1 MIASDV
7 LRALLVLLIPFLV
20 PYSIVWLYVLIM
32 LTSAVGQFF
41 APAEESMLPDV
52 ASEEELGAANSMLAI
67 SSFGS
72 TAVGFAGAGLI
83 ASPGLD

>member
-1 MIASDV
+1 
-7 LRALLVLLIPFLV
+7 
-20 PYSIVWLYVLIM
+20 M

-41 APAEESMLPDV
+41 APAEESVLPGV
-52 ASEEELGAANSMLAI
+52 ASEEELAAANSILAT

-83 ASPGLD
+83 ASAFSIEWASTWMR